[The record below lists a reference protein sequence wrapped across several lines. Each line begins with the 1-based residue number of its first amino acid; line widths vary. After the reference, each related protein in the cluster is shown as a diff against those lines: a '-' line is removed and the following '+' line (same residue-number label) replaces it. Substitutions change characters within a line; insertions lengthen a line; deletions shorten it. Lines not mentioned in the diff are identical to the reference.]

1 MIRKILFLAILGV
14 VLFSGGSARAEHAA
28 ANEEPTMADC
38 TKALEE
44 GWGKVKQLSSK
55 SLSRHFAERFLKSA
69 EAEAGNGEYDECVE
83 YAEKALDEVENRW
96 HWLAPGETFRVTTS
110 TGYLELR
117 GDDQDDQ

>member
-1 MIRKILFLAILGV
+1 MIRTVLSLAMLGV
-14 VLFSGGSARAEHAA
+14 VLFSGESTRAEQVA
-28 ANEEPTMADC
+28 EEPTMADC

-44 GWGKVKQLSSK
+44 GWNKAKQLSSK
-55 SLSRHFAERFLKSA
+55 SLSRYFAERFLQNA
-69 EAEAGNGEYDECVE
+69 QTEANNGEYDGCVE
-83 YAEKALDEVENRW
+83 YAEKAVDEVENRW